1 LRRSQRKDPRGAK
14 RSPRHSSANVSSVH
28 AVRSN
33 RLAQGP
39 LANILR
45 RGAFDQR
52 RSTPAFAP
60 STAPQS
66 TEYRTCS
73 ALDGGKTRT
82 SGLRPCNAKS
92 RSRGASH
99 GAAELQA
106 PAQKQQCPGECP
118 GFPFA
123 AQAAA
128 SRLAISCLLRR
139 QGGSTTAASA
149 SGGRHRRSRSGLR
162 WAPLRLRSR
171 FCSFS

>member
-1 LRRSQRKDPRGAK
+1 LRRSQRKNPRGAK

-128 SRLAISCLLRR
+128 SSLPASCLLIVAIPALSGRWPLPAGCGTR
-139 QGGSTTAASA
+139 GASA
-149 SGGRHRRSRSGLR
+149 PVAKRASGQVRYER
-162 WAPLRLRSR
+162 
-171 FCSFS
+171 